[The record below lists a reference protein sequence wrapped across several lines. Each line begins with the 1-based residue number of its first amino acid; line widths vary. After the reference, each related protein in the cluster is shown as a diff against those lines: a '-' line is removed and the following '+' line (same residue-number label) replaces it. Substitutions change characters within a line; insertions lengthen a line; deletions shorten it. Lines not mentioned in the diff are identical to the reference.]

1 MRKRLQAALHTYR
14 CCSLAA
20 MACRGRKS
28 DTTGED
34 TENTDL
40 RRTIHVPP
48 HADLVL
54 WLLGLALLLPMS
66 WGWYSKIPIQFFM
79 AFPDAV
85 DFASDT
91 WVNRIIAT
99 TIVGLVCWL
108 ISGIIHIVALYKGKS
123 RKARKWWNVVTK
135 ILLVLVTLIVLLH
148 SLAGV
153 LFLSIDVSDIP
164 L

>member
-1 MRKRLQAALHTYR
+1 
-14 CCSLAA
+14 
-20 MACRGRKS
+20 MACRGWKS
-28 DTTGED
+28 DKTGED
-34 TENTDL
+34 TEKTDL
-40 RRTIHVPP
+40 RCTIHVPA

-54 WLLGLALLLPMS
+54 WLLGL
-66 WGWYSKIPIQFFM
+66 
-79 AFPDAV
+79 
-85 DFASDT
+85 
-91 WVNRIIAT
+91 
-99 TIVGLVCWL
+99 VCWL
-108 ISGIIHIVALYKGKS
+108 ISGIVHIVALYKGKS

>member
-1 MRKRLQAALHTYR
+1 
-14 CCSLAA
+14 
-20 MACRGRKS
+20 MACRGRKA
-28 DTTGED
+28 DKTGKD
-34 TENTDL
+34 TEKTDL
-40 RRTIHVPP
+40 RRTIHVPAD
-48 HADLVL
+48 ADLVL
-54 WLLGLALLLPMS
+54 WFLGLALLLPMS

-79 AFPDAV
+79 AFPYAV

-108 ISGIIHIVALYKGKS
+108 ISGIVHLIALYKWKS
-123 RKARKWWNVVTK
+123 QKALKWWSVAAK
-135 ILLVLVTLIVLLH
+135 ILLVSVTLIVLLR

-164 L
+164 Q